1 MTQPGLDNGCAWC
14 SSKNCFVVLC
24 YPCEKL
30 GLEVTT
36 RGLTEIETPT
46 GFGHPFASKLAP
58 QIAGTVCSRCG
69 ADGDVR
75 LCAICESSL
84 YPRPHV

>member
-14 SSKNCFVVLC
+14 GSKNCFVVLC
-24 YPCEKL
+24 YPCEKI

-36 RGLTEIETPT
+36 RGLTEIETPD
-46 GFGHPFASKLAP
+46 GEFVHPFAAQLTP
-58 QIAGTVCSRCG
+58 RTDNICSCCG

-75 LCAICESSL
+75 LCAVCESSL
-84 YPRPHV
+84 YPRPR